1 MHTEKIFIK
10 NRNNL
15 NVRVCID
22 TPTLDENISQKSLQ
36 KGLAFIMPGLGSQH
50 KKSEFR
56 ALAEILTRHGYVAIS
71 FDPTYSFG
79 ESDGLYEDAT
89 FTNYASDLEDVI
101 EWASKNLNEF
111 GLNTT
116 NTVDTIISQKTDAN
130 PTIKYIE
137 PFILIGHSLGAM
149 SVVYYTERFPEKVKA
164 LVPIST
170 TVSGKLSIDARPAE
184 EIEKWKNIGYQETV
198 RSNGE
203 VRKLKWSHM
212 EDRLKYDL
220 LEKAK
225 QIKAPLLMLVGD
237 LDPLTPPQHQQVLF
251 DAVTT
256 PAVDKELHIIKNADH
271 NIGTPETLAQVKE
284 IFEKWL
290 VKLI

>member
-22 TPTLDENISQKSLQ
+22 APTLDEKTFQ

-50 KKSEFR
+50 KKPEFR

-71 FDPTYSFG
+71 FDPTHSFG

-101 EWASKNLNEF
+101 EWASKNF
-111 GLNTT
+111 
-116 NTVDTIISQKTDAN
+116 KTE
-130 PTIKYIE
+130 E
-137 PFILIGHSLGAM
+137 PFILVGHSLGAM
-149 SVVYYTERFPEKVKA
+149 SAAYYTERFPEKVKA
-164 LVPIST
+164 LAPLSATI
-170 TVSGKLSIDARPAE
+170 SGKLSMDVRSTE
-184 EIEKWKNIGYQETV
+184 EIEKWKNLGYQETV
-198 RSNGE
+198 GSSGE

-212 EDRLKYDL
+212 EDRLTYDL
-220 LEKAK
+220 LEKTE
-225 QIKAPLLMLVGD
+225 QIRVPLLMLVGD
-237 LDPLTPPQHQQVLF
+237 LDPLTPPRHQQLLF
-251 DAVTT
+251 DAVATS
-256 PAVDKELHIIKNADH
+256 AGDKELHIIKNADH
-271 NIGTPETLAQVKE
+271 NIGTPDTLVQVKE

-290 VKLI
+290 VKIN

>member
-15 NVRVCID
+15 NIRVCID
-22 TPTLDENISQKSLQ
+22 APILDETASQ

-56 ALAEILTRHGYVAIS
+56 ALAEILTRLGYVAIS
-71 FDPTYSFG
+71 FDPTHSFG

-101 EWASKNLNEF
+101 EWASKKPDGF
-111 GLNTT
+111 KPDAT
-116 NTVDTIISQKTDAN
+116 NTANTINVT
-130 PTIKYIE
+130 YVE
-137 PFILIGHSLGAM
+137 PFILVGHSLGAM

-164 LVPIST
+164 LAPIST
-170 TVSGKLSIDARPAE
+170 TVSGKLSIEARPAE
-184 EIEKWKNIGYQETV
+184 EIEKWKNLGYQETV

-203 VRKLKWSHM
+203 VRRLKWSHM
-212 EDRLKYDL
+212 EDRLTYDL
-220 LEKAK
+220 LEKAE
-225 QIKAPLLMLVGD
+225 QIRVPLLMLVGD
-237 LDPLTPPQHQQVLF
+237 LDPLTPPRHQQLLF
-251 DAVTT
+251 DAVATS
-256 PAVDKELHIIKNADH
+256 AEDKEFHIIKNADH
-271 NIGTPETLAQVKE
+271 NIGTPETLSQVKE

-290 VKLI
+290 VKIS